1 MNGRLAWFVAGTAAG
16 AYSTL
21 KARRAAYRMT
31 PPGMADQANAL
42 VSGAREFGA
51 QMRAGMRTRQAE
63 IAADLDLFE
72 SPLDQTDDYTDDY
85 TDKEYR

>member
-16 AYSTL
+16 VYSTL
-21 KARRAAYRMT
+21 KARRAVYRMT

-51 QMRAGMRTRQAE
+51 QMRAGMSVRQAE
-63 IAADLDLFE
+63 VAADLELFDG
-72 SPLDQTDDYTDDY
+72 PLDQTGDY